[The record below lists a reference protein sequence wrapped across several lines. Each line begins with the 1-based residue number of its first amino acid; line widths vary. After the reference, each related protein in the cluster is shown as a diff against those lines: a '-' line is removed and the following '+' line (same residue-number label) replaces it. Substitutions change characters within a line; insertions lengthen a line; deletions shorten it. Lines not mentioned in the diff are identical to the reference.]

1 MNSPIPNRVSMPNRN
16 MLGNSIRTTDI
27 IISSTFIVANNKK
40 RDSIIISDTNP
51 NDINKS
57 LVVSCLLNA
66 TIDTTP
72 KNMEI
77 IKLPTCSEI

>member
-1 MNSPIPNRVSMPNRN
+1 MPNRN
-16 MLGNSIRTTDI
+16 MLGNSIRTADI

-57 LVVSCLLNA
+57 LVVLFLLNE
-66 TIDTTP
+66 TIATTP
-72 KNMEI
+72 RNMEI